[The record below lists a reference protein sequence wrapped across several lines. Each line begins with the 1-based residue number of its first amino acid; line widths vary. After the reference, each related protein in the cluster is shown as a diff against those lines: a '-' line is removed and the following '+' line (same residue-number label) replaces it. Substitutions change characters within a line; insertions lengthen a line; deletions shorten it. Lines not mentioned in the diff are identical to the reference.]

1 MNKKEKKKEEEKEK
15 AFQKKDWKANRK
27 RLHAE
32 QMREEKKIMAKA
44 RKKIR
49 SRCAGLKVDL
59 TGILTAA
66 ADDDGNISFKG
77 MKAKADA
84 ALIAET
90 NRKISIYNRT
100 NPERPMQGLPGT
112 ATRADVAE
120 AAAGLALRGLAMDLQ
135 ADIGPHIG
143 RTAVRAYTETYML
156 FEHGMFDQ
164 MQPYLAETTE
174 RWAKEQESVVYK
186 TLENS
191 ADRTGEKLRRIL
203 KDGYVRGIS
212 YENLVDESVKKIAGL
227 EETGAYMITYTEGT
241 RVMAEASAKA
251 VMDKG
256 YKKYRLSTVGDD
268 KVCPRCEALESQ
280 TFDFKDRE
288 AGVNWPPLHP
298 MCRCTFFVVEDK
310 DE

>member
-1 MNKKEKKKEEEKEK
+1 MNKRKEKENKKTKEKE
-15 AFQKKDWKANRK
+15 WKTARRK
-27 RLHAE
+27 LHAE
-32 QMREEKKIMAKA
+32 QTKEEKKIMLKA
-44 RKKIR
+44 RKKIWA
-49 SRCAGLKVDL
+49 RCAGLKVDL

-66 ADDDGNISFKG
+66 ADDDGNISFRG
-77 MKAKADA
+77 MKERADA
-84 ALIAET
+84 GLIAET
-90 NRKISIYNRT
+90 NRRISIYNRT
-100 NPERPMQGLPGT
+100 APEKPMSSLPGT

-143 RTAVRAYTETYML
+143 RTAVRAYTETYNIL
-156 FEHGMFDQ
+156 PGGTFDQ
-164 MQPYLAETTE
+164 MQPYLTEGTE

-186 TLENS
+186 TLETS
-191 ADRTGEKLRRIL
+191 TDRNGEKLRRIL
-203 KDGYVRGIS
+203 KEGYARGTS
-212 YENLVDESVKKIAGL
+212 YEHLVEESISKIQGL

-256 YKKYRLSTVGDD
+256 YTRYSLSTVGDD
-268 KVCPRCEALESQ
+268 KVCPKCEALESQ

-298 MCRCTFFVVEDK
+298 MCRCTFYVVEDK
-310 DE
+310 E

>member
-1 MNKKEKKKEEEKEK
+1 MNKRKEKENKKTKEKE
-15 AFQKKDWKANRK
+15 KDWKANRRK
-27 RLHAE
+27 LHAE
-32 QMREEKKIMAKA
+32 QTKEEKKVMAQA

-49 SRCAGLKVDL
+49 ARCAGLKVDL

-77 MKAKADA
+77 MKERADTG
-84 ALIAET
+84 LIAET
-90 NRKISIYNRT
+90 NRRISIYNRT
-100 NPERPMQGLPGT
+100 APEKPMSSLPGT

-120 AAAGLALRGLAMDLQ
+120 AAGGLALRGLAMDLQ

-143 RTAVRAYTETYML
+143 RTAVRAYTETYTL
-156 FEHGMFDQ
+156 FERGTFDQ
-164 MQPYLAETTE
+164 MQPYLAEKTE
-174 RWAKEQESVVYK
+174 RWAREQESVVYK

-191 ADRTGEKLRRIL
+191 ADRNGEKLRRIL

-212 YENLVDESVKKIAGL
+212 YENLVDESVAKIQGL
-227 EETGAYMITYTEGT
+227 EETSAYMITYTEGT

-256 YKKYRLSTVGDD
+256 YKRYSLSTVGDD
-268 KVCPRCEALESQ
+268 KVCPKCEALEPQ
-280 TFDFKDRE
+280 VFDFKDRE

-298 MCRCTFFVVEDK
+298 MCRCTFYVIEDK